1 MRSFI
6 VALIILGAVAFTTVC
21 NSLYVGN
28 RVDEMLSVCQKLQRG
43 GSAILTDEL
52 LLRWQDCRDI
62 ISLTTHR
69 SEIERAENAM
79 LSLEH
84 YLDVP
89 ADYNTQLAILISIL
103 DHIKSA
109 QSFSLDNIF

>member
-1 MRSFI
+1 MRSFV
-6 VALIILGAVAFTTVC
+6 VALIILGSVVFVTMCNTV
-21 NSLYVGN
+21 YVGN
-28 RVDEMLSVCQKLQRG
+28 RIDELLYVCEKLES
-43 GSAILTDEL
+43 GSSDLLTDEL
-52 LLRWQDCRDI
+52 TSRWQNCRDI

-69 SEIERAENAM
+69 SEMERAESAI

-89 ADYNTQLAILISIL
+89 SDYNTQLAILISIL
-103 DHIKSA
+103 EHIKSA